1 MPVYLVQAKGSGY
14 CMKIHKV
21 EILAIALVKILT
33 SADKRTPGSNWV
45 TPKGEFCGWF
55 N

>member
-1 MPVYLVQAKGSGY
+1 MPVHLVQAKMPGY

-21 EILAIALVKILT
+21 EILAIALIKILT
-33 SADKRTPGSNWV
+33 SAAKRTPGSNWV
-45 TPKGEFCGWF
+45 TPEGEFSGWF

>member
-1 MPVYLVQAKGSGY
+1 MPVYLLQAKSTGY

-21 EILAIALVKILT
+21 EILAIALIKILT
-33 SADKRTPGSNWV
+33 SAAKRTGSNWV